1 MKKQEIKFYFQKYKK
16 GTYWSNSSKTTFE
29 SDNIGNQVWLA
40 DGVPCKGECL
50 TLEEILPKLNKTTKK
65 SERDLIMRFEVNE
78 FPIADKT
85 DFSKWDG
92 IIFVDIDAQHSK
104 SLRSLPIEAQKN
116 YMFDI
121 QNQLEMDCIDTFYYI
136 EHSSSGVGMHIMF
149 YYECPRTKDY
159 FLKAAEYTKDL
170 LFNMKYRDFGKV
182 IQEIDERPGKE
193 LNKKTFDEVYKKPF
207 QKCYLT
213 GIDGSINEYCTGNIN
228 IAELDKYEIK
238 YTATTIDDLP
248 ADGYEYKV
256 KKIDVASHMTT
267 RDWSERRSDIYAVKL
282 LEPNQDKAYK
292 LIEHIAQ
299 FYIHERNDGRL
310 VNEMK
315 NMYNSLDVKY
325 ADLDRL
331 KRFGIYIN
339 KDVKHI
345 HLSDNQYLG
354 DILDK
359 LLEESPIGVSLWQAP
374 TGGGKTTA
382 WISLNKKILE
392 SGDTTHKPIAIVEP
406 LISIVKSKYDDDVI
420 DVTGSKQFPAQLNGY
435 GMYVTNFNK
444 FVRKDKDTGEY
455 VPRDGIVEYM
465 SQFGLVVIDESHT
478 LAKDRFRA
486 NVLIPFT
493 RVIAEISK
501 SVKVIIQTATP
512 MAENEL
518 IDIKRKFIITKK
530 PDKDINV
537 SFKRLESN
545 KIIPYY
551 LNSLV
556 QDNVNE
562 GRNTYIYWSNA
573 PVDKLEDF
581 RASYPYPENVGIFH
595 KKDIDGDDSKHNVS
609 TYHVLDSKNYKGT
622 DNIVPYK
629 YNVFLSSVYFGVGN
643 DLDDPE
649 DAAVIIV
656 GLKTWQ
662 EIIQVIGRFRNSKN
676 IVVYIILTKSD
687 CEFLDSTIEHP
698 RTLQQRIKYWK
709 EQYANIWYD
718 KENKDKSITIYGQS
732 YMLFSKADVWPYAI
746 IMASEQHNQTMKAIV
761 DNLTSEYYNIKVDDD
776 YTQYLVIDNDKDTKK
791 RHTKFANQLKKVRDK
806 TIRAIMEGKINDKV
820 KAQIH
825 KDTKLAKFKPLWDNI
840 KQYGIH
846 KLLDAD
852 FIAARSNWKML
863 SLFINIYKKLLNRKV
878 EYEELYAFVWYRM
891 QANTNDIVKVWDRE
905 ITKAE
910 CNAIFAYIRFVC
922 LKNKDKNNY
931 KVKGLYYKQFKNKCK
946 LFATIPNELIDMLW
960 KTKSMY
966 ESVYQ
971 CNIAIR
977 QFFEDDYDMLLPSA
991 TNLDNTKISSLDDV
1005 VAQTTHNIQ
1014 YYIDN
1019 NKEVSYVLARIFN
1032 LDNVCVKA
1040 GGKAGVKKCVIL
1052 KAMPTKKLSKY
1063 GLNVGDEFESGDALA
1078 DKTGVKK
1085 CTITTWRKKK
1095 WIE

>member
-1 MKKQEIKFYFQKYKK
+1 MNSIKFNYYIPRKFFDKKKNAWSFSKPSGKDVMQIGTIEDIQKFVKPTYVKEECPLIQAFTCGYRMTKATLNFDYWNNVTFTDIDTKNYFKDKNLSININKLHEHIHRQAIMDYPNNYVCSYVTAS
-16 GTYWSNSSKTTFE
+16 GLGFRIIWYWDCDKSKDNFDKCAMLTDEYARNIFYSFGDAFKEMIDYDGVLDKCSNSILQCMYLWQAPLFNDYTKIPTFGEINKDDFDKASKTVE
-29 SDNIGNQVWLA
+29 DV
-40 DGVPCKGECL
+40 
-50 TLEEILPKLNKTTKK
+50 KK
-65 SERDLIMRFEVNE
+65 SYTPIVLPTNVDVQSSYRYTIHKIYRKVKRREQQRF
-78 FPIADKT
+78 
-85 DFSKWDG
+85 
-92 IIFVDIDAQHSK
+92 
-104 SLRSLPIEAQKN
+104 
-116 YMFDI
+116 
-121 QNQLEMDCIDTFYYI
+121 
-136 EHSSSGVGMHIMF
+136 
-149 YYECPRTKDY
+149 
-159 FLKAAEYTKDL
+159 KDL
-170 LFNMKYRDFGKV
+170 
-182 IQEIDERPGKE
+182 
-193 LNKKTFDEVYKKPF
+193 T
-207 QKCYLT
+207 
-213 GIDGSINEYCTGNIN
+213 
-228 IAELDKYEIK
+228 AIK
-238 YTATTIDDLP
+238 A
-248 ADGYEYKV
+248 
-256 KKIDVASHMTT
+256 
-267 RDWSERRSDIYAVKL
+267 
-282 LEPNQDKAYK
+282 LEPNKDKALK
-292 LIEHIAQ
+292 LWWYVCGLIDHDEKDQQALYDQLAKQ
-299 FYIHERNDGRL
+299 FDTLNITTVDVNRL
-310 VNEMK
+310 SVYGFK
-315 NMYNSLDVKY
+315 
-325 ADLDRL
+325 
-331 KRFGIYIN
+331 IN
-339 KDVKHI
+339 CINI

-354 DILDK
+354 DVLGN
-359 LLEESPIGVSLWQAP
+359 LLNKSVVGVNIWQAP

-382 WISLNKKILE
+382 WINLNKKIIE
-392 SGDTTHKPIAIVEP
+392 SGDTGQKPIVIVEP
-406 LISIVKSKYDDDVI
+406 LNSIVKSKYDDDVI
-420 DVTGSKQFPAQLNGY
+420 VVTGNKQFPTQLNGY

-465 SQFGLVVIDESHT
+465 SQFGLIVIDESHT

-486 NVLIPFT
+486 NVLIPFI
-493 RVIAEISK
+493 RVIDEISK
-501 SVKVIIQTATP
+501 TVKVIIQTATP

-518 IDIKRKFIITKK
+518 LDIKRKFIITKK

-537 SFKRLESN
+537 SFKRLEDN
-545 KIIPYY
+545 KIMPYY

-581 RASYPYPENVGIFH
+581 RASYTYPENVGIFH

-622 DNIVPYK
+622 ESIVPYK

-662 EIIQVIGRFRNSKN
+662 EIVQVIGRFRNSKN
-676 IVVYIILTKSD
+676 IVVYIILAKSD

-709 EQYANIWYD
+709 EEYDKIWYD
-718 KENKDKSITIYGQS
+718 KENKEKSITIYGQS
-732 YMLFSKADVWPYAI
+732 YMLFSRDDVRPYAVI
-746 IMASEQHNQTMKAIV
+746 RASEQHNQTMKSIV

-776 YTQYLVIDNDKDTKK
+776 YTQYLVIDDSEDAKNK
-791 RHTKFANQLKKVRDK
+791 HNKFARQLKKVRDK

-840 KQYGIH
+840 KQYCIH

-852 FIAARSNWKML
+852 FISKRSNWKML
-863 SLFINIYKKLLNRKV
+863 SLFINIYKMLLNRKI
-878 EYEELYAFVWYRM
+878 EYEELYAFVWYRN
-891 QANTNDIVKVWDRE
+891 QANTDDIVKVWDRE

-931 KVKGLYYKQFKNKCK
+931 KVKGLYYTQFKYKCK
-946 LFATIPNELIDMLW
+946 LFATIPEVLIDMLW

-971 CNIAIR
+971 CNLAIR

-991 TNLDNTKISSLDDV
+991 TKLDNTKINSLDDV

-1019 NKEVSYVLARIFN
+1019 NKEVSYTLARIFN
-1032 LDNVCVKA
+1032 IDNVCVKA

>member
-1 MKKQEIKFYFQKYKK
+1 MQKPVIKFYFQKYKK
-16 GTYWSNSSKTTFE
+16 GTYWSENNKTTFD
-29 SDNIGNQVWLA
+29 SNNIGNQVWLA

-182 IQEIDERPGKE
+182 IQEIDERPGE
-193 LNKKTFDEVYKKPF
+193 QLNKKTFDEVYKKPF

-228 IAELDKYEIK
+228 ITELDKYEVK
-238 YTATTIDDLP
+238 YTATTLADLP
-248 ADGYEYKV
+248 ADGYEYTV

-267 RDWSERRSDIYAVKL
+267 RDWGERRSDIYAVKL

-315 NMYNSLDVKY
+315 SMYNSLDVKY

-382 WISLNKKILE
+382 WINLNKQILNSE
-392 SGDTTHKPIAIVEP
+392 VEHKPIVIVEP

-420 DVTGSKQFPAQLNGY
+420 DVTGSKQFPEQLNGY

-465 SQFGLVVIDESHT
+465 SQFGLIVIDESHT

-486 NVLIPFT
+486 NVLIPFI
-493 RVIAEISK
+493 RVIDEISK
-501 SVKVIIQTATP
+501 KVKVIIQTATP

-518 IDIKRKFIITKK
+518 LDIKRKFIITKK

-537 SFKRLESN
+537 SFKRLENN
-545 KIIPYY
+545 KIMPYY

-556 QDNVNE
+556 QVNVNE

-581 RASYPYPENVGIFH
+581 RASYHYPENVGIFH

-609 TYHVLDSKNYKGT
+609 TYHVLDSKNYKGAES
-622 DNIVPYK
+622 IVTYK

-649 DAAVIIV
+649 DATVIIV
-656 GLKTWQ
+656 GIKTWQ
-662 EIIQVIGRFRNSKN
+662 EIVQVIGRFRNSKN

-687 CEFLDSTIEHP
+687 CEFLDSTVEHP
-698 RTLQQRIKYWK
+698 RTLQQRIKFWK
-709 EQYANIWYD
+709 EEYDKIWYD
-718 KENKDKSITIYGQS
+718 KENKEKSITIYGQS
-732 YMLFSKADVWPYAI
+732 YMLFSRADVRPYAVI
-746 IMASEQHNQTMKAIV
+746 RASEQHNQTMKAIV

-776 YTQYLVIDNDKDTKK
+776 YNQYLVIDDGEDSKNK
-791 RHTKFANQLKKVRDK
+791 HNKFARQLKKVRDK
-806 TIRAIMEGKINDKV
+806 AIRAIMEGKIDASI

-825 KDTKLAKFKPLWDNI
+825 KDTKLAKFKPLCDNI

-846 KLLDAD
+846 KILDAD
-852 FIAARSNWKML
+852 FIAKRSNWNML

-891 QANTNDIVKVWDRE
+891 QANTDDIVKVWDRE

-931 KVKGLYYKQFKNKCK
+931 KVKGLYYTQFKYKCK
-946 LFATIPNELIDMLW
+946 LFATIPNELIYMLW

-971 CNIAIR
+971 SNLAIR

-991 TNLDNTKISSLDDV
+991 TKLDNTKISSLDDV

-1032 LDNVCVKA
+1032 IDNVCVKA

-1052 KAMPTKKLSKY
+1052 KAMPAKKLSKY

-1085 CTITTWRKKK
+1085 GTISKWRAKK

>member
-1 MKKQEIKFYFQKYKK
+1 MIKALKFNYFIPRKYFDKKENIWKFTKPSGKDVMQLGTIEDIQKFVKPTFVKEECPLIQAFTCGYRMTKSTLNFEYWNNVTFTDIDTKNYFKDKNISIDINKLHEHIHRQAIIDYPNNYVCSYVTASGLGFRIIWYWGCDKSKDNFDKCAVLTDKYARNIFYSFGDAFKEMIDYDGVLDK
-16 GTYWSNSSKTTFE
+16 CSKSSLQCMYLWQAPLFNDYTKNTTFGE
-29 SDNIGNQVWLA
+29 INKDDFDKATETVENI
-40 DGVPCKGECL
+40 
-50 TLEEILPKLNKTTKK
+50 KK
-65 SERDLIMRFEVNE
+65 SYT
-78 FPIADKT
+78 PIVLPTNT
-85 DFSKWDG
+85 D
-92 IIFVDIDAQHSK
+92 VQ
-104 SLRSLPIEAQKN
+104 
-116 YMFDI
+116 
-121 QNQLEMDCIDTFYYI
+121 
-136 EHSSSGVGMHIMF
+136 SS
-149 YYECPRTKDY
+149 YR
-159 FLKAAEYTKDL
+159 YT
-170 LFNMKYRDFGKV
+170 
-182 IQEIDERPGKE
+182 I
-193 LNKKTFDEVYKKPF
+193 NKIP
-207 QKCYLT
+207 
-213 GIDGSINEYCTGNIN
+213 
-228 IAELDKYEIK
+228 
-238 YTATTIDDLP
+238 
-248 ADGYEYKV
+248 YKV
-256 KKIDVASHMTT
+256 KRKHMARFADLTA
-267 RDWSERRSDIYAVKL
+267 IKA
-282 LEPNQDKAYK
+282 LEPNKDKALK
-292 LIEHIAQ
+292 LWWYVCGLIDHDKRDQKNLYNQ
-299 FYIHERNDGRL
+299 FLSQYDTLDITVVDVNRL
-310 VNEMK
+310 SVYGFK
-315 NMYNSLDVKY
+315 
-325 ADLDRL
+325 
-331 KRFGIYIN
+331 IN
-339 KDVKHI
+339 CINI

-354 DILDK
+354 DVLGN
-359 LLEESPIGVSLWQAP
+359 LLNMSVVGVNIWQAP

-382 WISLNKKILE
+382 WINLNKKILE
-392 SGDTTHKPIAIVEP
+392 SGDTTHKPIVIVEP

-420 DVTGSKQFPAQLNGY
+420 DVTGSNQFPAQLNGY

-444 FVRKDKDTGEY
+444 FVRRDKDTGEY

-465 SQFGLVVIDESHT
+465 SQFGLIVIDESHT

-493 RVIAEISK
+493 RVISEISK
-501 SVKVIIQTATP
+501 TVKVIIQTATP

-537 SFKRLESN
+537 SFKRLENN
-545 KIIPYY
+545 KIMPYY

-609 TYHVLDSKNYKGT
+609 TYHVLDSNNYKGT
-622 DNIVPYK
+622 ESIVPYK

-732 YMLFSKADVWPYAI
+732 YMLFSDDDVWPYAV

-776 YTQYLVIDNDKDTKK
+776 YTQYLYIDNDKDAKN

-840 KQYGIH
+840 KQYCIH
-846 KLLDAD
+846 KLLDVD

-863 SLFINIYKKLLNRKV
+863 TLFITIYKRLLNRKV

-891 QANTNDIVKVWDRE
+891 QANTDDIVKVWDRE

-922 LKNKDKNNY
+922 LKNKDKNDY

-946 LFATIPNELIDMLW
+946 LFATIPNVLIDMLW

-971 CNIAIR
+971 SNLAIR

-991 TNLDNTKISSLDDV
+991 TKLDNTKINSLDDV
-1005 VAQTTHNIQ
+1005 AAQTTHNIQ

-1052 KAMPTKKLSKY
+1052 KTMPTKKLSKY
-1063 GLNVGDEFESGDALA
+1063 GLNVGDEFESCDELR
-1078 DKTGVKK
+1078 KKVGVGKS
-1085 CTITTWRKKK
+1085 TISAWRDKK

>member
-1 MKKQEIKFYFQKYKK
+1 MQIKFNYYIPRKYFDKKENIWKFTKPSGKDVMQIGTIEDIQKFVKPTFVKEECPLIQAFTCGYRMTKS
-16 GTYWSNSSKTTFE
+16 TLNFDYWNNVTFTDIDTKNYFKDKNLSININKLHEHIHRQAIIDYPNNYVCSYVTASGLGFRIIWYWGCDKSKDNFDKCAVLTDKYACNIFYSFGDAFKEMIDYDGVLDKCSKSSLQCMYLWQAPLFNDYTKNTTF
-29 SDNIGNQVWLA
+29 
-40 DGVPCKGECL
+40 GEINKDDFDKASE
-50 TLEEILPKLNKTTKK
+50 TVEDVKKAYTPIVLPTNTDVQSSYRYTINK
-65 SERDLIMRFEVNE
+65 I
-78 FPIADKT
+78 P
-85 DFSKWDG
+85 
-92 IIFVDIDAQHSK
+92 
-104 SLRSLPIEAQKN
+104 
-116 YMFDI
+116 
-121 QNQLEMDCIDTFYYI
+121 
-136 EHSSSGVGMHIMF
+136 
-149 YYECPRTKDY
+149 
-159 FLKAAEYTKDL
+159 
-170 LFNMKYRDFGKV
+170 
-182 IQEIDERPGKE
+182 
-193 LNKKTFDEVYKKPF
+193 
-207 QKCYLT
+207 
-213 GIDGSINEYCTGNIN
+213 
-228 IAELDKYEIK
+228 
-238 YTATTIDDLP
+238 
-248 ADGYEYKV
+248 YKV
-256 KKIDVASHMTT
+256 KRKHMARFADLTA
-267 RDWSERRSDIYAVKL
+267 IKA
-282 LEPNQDKAYK
+282 LEPNKDKALK
-292 LIEHIAQ
+292 LWWYVCGLIDHDKRDQKNLYNQ
-299 FYIHERNDGRL
+299 FLTQFDTLDITVVDVNRL
-310 VNEMK
+310 SVYGFK
-315 NMYNSLDVKY
+315 
-325 ADLDRL
+325 
-331 KRFGIYIN
+331 IN
-339 KDVKHI
+339 CINI

-354 DILDK
+354 DVLGN
-359 LLEESPIGVSLWQAP
+359 LLNMSVVGVNIWQAP

-382 WISLNKKILE
+382 WINLNKKILE

-406 LISIVKSKYDDDVI
+406 LISIVKSKYDNDVI
-420 DVTGSKQFPAQLNGY
+420 DVTRSHQFPAQLNGY

-444 FVRKDKDTGEY
+444 FVRRDKDTGEY

-465 SQFGLVVIDESHT
+465 SQFGLIVIDESHT

-493 RVIAEISK
+493 RVISEISN

-537 SFKRLESN
+537 SFKRLENN
-545 KIIPYY
+545 KIMPYY

-622 DNIVPYK
+622 ESIVPYK

-732 YMLFSKADVWPYAI
+732 YMLFSDDDVWPYAV

-776 YTQYLVIDNDKDTKK
+776 YTQFLYIDNDKDAKK

-825 KDTKLAKFKPLWDNI
+825 KDTKLAKFKPLYDSI

-846 KLLDAD
+846 KLIDAD

-891 QANTNDIVKVWDRE
+891 QVNTDDIVKVWDRD

-910 CNAIFAYIRFVC
+910 CNAIFAYIIFVC
-922 LKNKDKNNY
+922 LKNKDKSNY
-931 KVKGLYYKQFKNKCK
+931 KVKGLYFKQFKNKCK

-971 CNIAIR
+971 SNLAIR
-977 QFFEDDYDMLLPSA
+977 QFFEDDYDMLLPSS
-991 TNLDNTKISSLDDV
+991 TKLDNTKISSLDDV
-1005 VAQTTHNIQ
+1005 AAQTTHNIQ

-1063 GLNVGDEFESGDALA
+1063 GLNVGDEFESGDELA

>member
-1 MKKQEIKFYFQKYKK
+1 MQIKFNYYIPRKFFDKKKNTWSFSKPSGKDVMQLGTIEDIQKFVKPTFVKEECPLIQAFTCGYRMTKSTLNFDYWNNVTFTDIDTKNYFKDKNLSIDINKLHEHIHRQAIIDYPNNYVCSYVTASGLGFRIIWYWDCDKSKDNFDKCAVLTDKYARNIFYSFGDAFKEMIDYDGVLDK
-16 GTYWSNSSKTTFE
+16 CSKSSLQCMYLWQAPLFNDYTKITTFGE
-29 SDNIGNQVWLA
+29 INKDDFDKASETVENI
-40 DGVPCKGECL
+40 
-50 TLEEILPKLNKTTKK
+50 KK
-65 SERDLIMRFEVNE
+65 SYT
-78 FPIADKT
+78 PIVLPTNAD
-85 DFSKWDG
+85 
-92 IIFVDIDAQHSK
+92 VQ
-104 SLRSLPIEAQKN
+104 
-116 YMFDI
+116 
-121 QNQLEMDCIDTFYYI
+121 
-136 EHSSSGVGMHIMF
+136 SSYG
-149 YYECPRTKDY
+149 
-159 FLKAAEYTKDL
+159 YT
-170 LFNMKYRDFGKV
+170 
-182 IQEIDERPGKE
+182 I
-193 LNKKTFDEVYKKPF
+193 NKIP
-207 QKCYLT
+207 
-213 GIDGSINEYCTGNIN
+213 
-228 IAELDKYEIK
+228 
-238 YTATTIDDLP
+238 
-248 ADGYEYKV
+248 YKV
-256 KKIDVASHMTT
+256 KRKHMARFADLTA
-267 RDWSERRSDIYAVKL
+267 IKA
-282 LEPNQDKAYK
+282 LEPNKAKALKLWWYVCGLIDHDKRDQKNLYN
-292 LIEHIAQ
+292 Q
-299 FYIHERNDGRL
+299 FLSQYDTLDITVVDVNRL
-310 VNEMK
+310 SVYGFK
-315 NMYNSLDVKY
+315 
-325 ADLDRL
+325 
-331 KRFGIYIN
+331 IN
-339 KDVKHI
+339 CINI

-354 DILDK
+354 DVLGN
-359 LLEESPIGVSLWQAP
+359 LLNMSVVGVNIWQAP

-382 WISLNKKILE
+382 WINLNKKILE

-420 DVTGSKQFPAQLNGY
+420 DVTGNKQFPAQLNGY

-465 SQFGLVVIDESHT
+465 SQFGLIVIDESHT
-478 LAKDRFRA
+478 LSKDRFRA

-501 SVKVIIQTATP
+501 TVKVIIQTATP

-537 SFKRLESN
+537 CFNRLENN

-609 TYHVLDSKNYKGT
+609 TYHVLDSNNYKGT
-622 DNIVPYK
+622 DSIVPYK

-709 EQYANIWYD
+709 EEYDKIWYD
-718 KENKDKSITIYGQS
+718 KENKEKSITIYGQS
-732 YMLFSKADVWPYAI
+732 YMLFSDADVWPYAV

-776 YTQYLVIDNDKDTKK
+776 YTQFLYIDNDKDAKK
-791 RHTKFANQLKKVRDK
+791 QHTKFTNQLKKVRDK

-825 KDTKLAKFKPLWDNI
+825 KDTKLAKFKPLYDSI
-840 KQYGIH
+840 KQYCIH

-891 QANTNDIVKVWDRE
+891 QANTDDIVKVWDRE

-971 CNIAIR
+971 SNLAIR
-977 QFFEDDYDMLLPSA
+977 QFFEDDYDMLLPSS
-991 TNLDNTKISSLDDV
+991 TKLDNTKISSLDDV
-1005 VAQTTHNIQ
+1005 AAQTTHNIQ

-1040 GGKAGVKKCVIL
+1040 GGKAGVKPVVVLVDIPKYKL
-1052 KAMPTKKLSKY
+1052 KKDDTFKSVKELCDKVCI
-1063 GLNVGDEFESGDALA
+1063 NVKTAKRWKDSG
-1078 DKTGVKK
+1078 K
-1085 CTITTWRKKK
+1085 
-1095 WIE
+1095 IEY